1 MAQQVTETETKRDAD
16 VTEISPGNVRGTS
29 GAVPPEAGGGCSA
42 GGLLTKCHR
51 LGNICNLKA
60 YSLRLARECAE
71 VAAIEGALEFAV
83 GNVTL
88 AAWILKISRRGLYR
102 RIRKYG
108 IRRKEWSV

>member
-1 MAQQVTETETKRDAD
+1 MSQRVTKAESECDAG
-16 VTEISPGNVRGTS
+16 VTRNFPRERARHVGGDT
-29 GAVPPEAGGGCSA
+29 PEAGGGGRA

-51 LGNICNLKA
+51 PGNICNLKA

-108 IRRKEWSV
+108 IRHEEWSV